1 MNVREILF
9 AEISKFS
16 TLRLL
21 GFRCRNCES
30 IMILASLFA
39 KEGNKKNTFK
49 VSVATSQSTLYVGW
63 DEERIP
69 AIRTETTRG
78 GANCEVI

>member
-1 MNVREILF
+1 
-9 AEISKFS
+9 
-16 TLRLL
+16 
-21 GFRCRNCES
+21 
-30 IMILASLFA
+30 MILASLFA

-49 VSVATSQSTLYVGW
+49 VSVATSQPTLYVGW